1 MRKVVIVGIV
11 VSILVFAGVRAYA
24 GWNPLAKEEEAAEIA
39 KKEKAADAA
48 KKEAIEKVKVT
59 ISEFKKRD
67 SGMKVF
73 FDEAYGY
80 AVFPTVG
87 KGAIAIGGA
96 YGQGKVFELGKL
108 IGSATL
114 KQVSIGIQLGGQSY
128 SEIVFFKDKAAL
140 DTFTSNNLEFGA
152 SASAI
157 LVTSGA
163 SADTDYSNGVA
174 IFTLPKGGLM
184 AEASVAGQKFRFAPE
199 K

>member
-1 MRKVVIVGIV
+1 MRKVVILGLVL
-11 VSILVFAGVRAYA
+11 SILVFAGVRAHA
-24 GWNPLAKEEEAAEIA
+24 GWNPFAEKEEAAKTA
-39 KKEKAADAA
+39 KKEKAADVAR
-48 KKEAIEKVKVT
+48 KEAMEKVKVA
-59 ISEFKKRD
+59 ISKFKKKD
-67 SGMKVF
+67 PSMKVF

-96 YGQGKVFELGKL
+96 YGQGKVFERGRLV
-108 IGSATL
+108 GSASL

-128 SEIVFFKDKAAL
+128 SEIVFFKDSAAL
-140 DTFTSNNLEFGA
+140 DTFKSNNLQFGA

-157 LVTSGA
+157 LVTAGA

-184 AEASVAGQKFRFAPE
+184 AEASVAGQKFKFTPE
-199 K
+199 E

>member
-67 SGMKVF
+67 PSMKVF

>member
-11 VSILVFAGVRAYA
+11 VSILVFAGIRAYA
-24 GWNPLAKEEEAAEIA
+24 GWNPLAKEEKAAEIA

-48 KKEAIEKVKVT
+48 KKEAIEKIKVT

-67 SGMKVF
+67 PGMKVF
-73 FDEAYGY
+73 FGEAYGY

-96 YGQGKVFELGKL
+96 YGQGRVFERGNI

-128 SEIVFFKDKAAL
+128 SEIIFFKDKAAL

-152 SASAI
+152 SVSAI
-157 LVTSGA
+157 LVASGA

-184 AEASVAGQKFRFAPE
+184 AEASVAGQKFKFTPE
-199 K
+199 E

>member
-1 MRKVVIVGIV
+1 MRKLVILGLV

-67 SGMKVF
+67 PSMKVF

-199 K
+199 E